1 MTKMTLSK
9 DQNGNVTYGIPFVKS
24 TEGHKISL
32 GAAGSETLAV
42 PEGYKKALFQITPG
56 ATVWIGPEAIT
67 PAAGTWGNA
76 SDDLNPAERSVVNI
90 DTLHFYAVDAA
101 EIKVSFYEE

>member
-24 TEGHKISL
+24 EEGHKKVFS
-32 GAAGSETLAV
+32 AGGSDTLSV
-42 PEGYKKALFQITPG
+42 PPGYKKVLFQITPG
-56 ATVWIGPEAIT
+56 ATVYIGPETIS
-67 PAAGTWGNA
+67 AATGSWAPA

-101 EIKVSFYEE
+101 EVKVSFYEE